1 MAMSGQLKV
10 LVTGASSGI
19 GKATA
24 VEFARR
30 GYRVFAAARTET
42 ALAEMSANTPNLTE
56 VTMDVTDA
64 VSVAHGWAKIEAE
77 TGGAGVDV
85 LVNNAGFALTGPL
98 ETLSDEDI
106 QRQFATNVFG
116 LLSVTRTVLPGMRAR
131 RQGRIINVSSVLGR
145 FSMAG
150 VGAYA
155 ATKYA
160 VEAISD
166 ALRLELTGFGIKV
179 VIMEPGFVATNI
191 GSASDA
197 HPSTDVLIPEAY
209 EDLVA
214 KGDRYMAAQLAKAI
228 APTAVATAIVHA
240 AGKTN
245 PRPRY
250 VVPGRITP
258 QVKLL
263 TWLPVGLADRAKR
276 STMGIG

>member
-1 MAMSGQLKV
+1 MSMSDRVRV

-19 GKATA
+19 GQATA

-30 GYRVFAAARTET
+30 GHRVFAAARTHS
-42 ALAEMSANTPNLTE
+42 AVAEMSANTPGLTG

-64 VSVAHGWAKIEAE
+64 GSVAQGWARIEAE

-98 ETLSDEDI
+98 ETLSGEDI

-116 LLSVTRTVLPGMRAR
+116 LLAVTRTVLPGMRAR
-131 RQGRIINVSSVLGR
+131 RNGRIINVSSVLGR

-166 ALRLELTGFGIKV
+166 ALRLELAGFGIKV
-179 VIMEPGFVATNI
+179 VIVEPGFVATNI
-191 GSASDA
+191 GVASDA
-197 HPSTDVLIPEAY
+197 QPSADAPIPEAY
-209 EDLVA
+209 QDLVA
-214 KGDRYMAAQLAKAI
+214 KGDRYMAAQLAKAM
-228 APTAVATAIVHA
+228 APTVVANAIVNA
-240 AGKTN
+240 AAKTK

-250 VVPGRITP
+250 LVPGRIAP

-276 STMGIG
+276 GAMGIG